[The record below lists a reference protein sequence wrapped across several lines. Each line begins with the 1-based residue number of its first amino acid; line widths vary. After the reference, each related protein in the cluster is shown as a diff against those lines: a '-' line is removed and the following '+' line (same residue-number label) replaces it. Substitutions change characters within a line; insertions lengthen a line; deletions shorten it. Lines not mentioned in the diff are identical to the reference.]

1 MRGDLQFQGG
11 MSGQWCGKG
20 EAPFH
25 TTIRG
30 QRCYYKVNVQ
40 QCPYK
45 VNTDSEGYQN
55 HPLQDIAPATW
66 AQSKVLSYST
76 SPRPPSDR
84 PQGLYEL
91 DGPI

>member
-11 MSGQWCGKG
+11 MSGQWSGKG
-20 EAPFH
+20 EASFH

-30 QRCYYKVNVQ
+30 QHCYYNVNGQ
-40 QCPYK
+40 QCSYKATSYK
-45 VNTDSEGYQN
+45 VT
-55 HPLQDIAPATW
+55 LQDIASATGS
-66 AQSKVLSYST
+66 QSIVLSSST
-76 SPRPPSDR
+76 APRPPSDR